1 MVENALQAHRAKYD
15 CIFVEQRSDKVYYIL
30 RYIICSDDVLGGFK
44 MKILTKLG
52 KLEKEILKLKGR
64 NREEAMKAY
73 RKLLVYLK
81 DEPIYF
87 VRC

>member
-1 MVENALQAHRAKYD
+1 MSA
-15 CIFVEQRSDKVYYIL
+15 
-30 RYIICSDDVLGGFK
+30 GFK
-44 MKILTKLG
+44 VKILAKLR

-73 RKLLVYLK
+73 RKLLIYLK

-87 VRC
+87 VRY

>member
-1 MVENALQAHRAKYD
+1 
-15 CIFVEQRSDKVYYIL
+15 
-30 RYIICSDDVLGGFK
+30 